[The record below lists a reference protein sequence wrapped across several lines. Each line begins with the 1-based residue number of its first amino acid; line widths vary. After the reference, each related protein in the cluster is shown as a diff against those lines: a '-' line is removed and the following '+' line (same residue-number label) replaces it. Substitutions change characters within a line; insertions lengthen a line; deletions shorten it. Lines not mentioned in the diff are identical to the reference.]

1 LKLRTDHLIDQGPIT
16 WLESPHHG
24 THSSTLLA
32 VRRGDV
38 SVYMNLSDSPI
49 EIELSGKLLIVSAGT
64 VDARD
69 GKMTIPAVSTIWLH
83 H

>member
-1 LKLRTDHLIDQGPIT
+1 
-16 WLESPHHG
+16 
-24 THSSTLLA
+24 
-32 VRRGDV
+32 
-38 SVYMNLSDSPI
+38 MNLSDSPI

-69 GKMTIPAVSTIWLH
+69 GKMTIPAISTIWIH